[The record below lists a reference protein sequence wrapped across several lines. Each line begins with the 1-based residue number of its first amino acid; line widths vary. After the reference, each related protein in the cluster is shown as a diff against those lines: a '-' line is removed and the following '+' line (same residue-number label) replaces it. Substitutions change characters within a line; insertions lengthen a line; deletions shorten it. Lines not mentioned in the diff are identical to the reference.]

1 MVCLDG
7 EAYYI
12 TICSSIVNPFILKD
26 KLGVLSLLI
35 FNTKTMTNSLLIKTQ
50 FVLAGFLLLFLFP
63 NDGRAQSLS
72 NADFE
77 VWDLY
82 NTWTLEPLDW
92 ETLNDQLNTPVT
104 QDSNA
109 YEGDFAMRVKVL
121 PGFEGGLQ
129 REASQSILTEIG
141 PNELSFAVKC
151 NVPDG
156 DDLDNVMVEVGFL
169 YQGEVVSTQTWTSF
183 ESIENWQLTT
193 IQLPALDAPFDEIKV
208 RVVAGYM
215 GPLSSGSWDT
225 WISVDQMAFSGAN
238 GVIENT
244 DSNLISIFPNPC
256 AEQFQLVLHNGNRAA
271 CDVYVTD
278 SLGKRTFLD
287 KNKTLI
293 DTSDWSS
300 GQYIIEVYEKGKRI
314 GKCALIVK

>member
-1 MVCLDG
+1 MQ
-7 EAYYI
+7 
-12 TICSSIVNPFILKD
+12 
-26 KLGVLSLLI
+26 
-35 FNTKTMTNSLLIKTQ
+35 KTMTNSLLLKTQ
-50 FVLAGFLLLFLFP
+50 CALAGFVLLFFFS
-63 NDGRAQSLS
+63 NNSRAQSLS
-72 NADFE
+72 NGDFE

-121 PGFEGGLQ
+121 PGFEGGVQ

-141 PNELSFAVKC
+141 PSELSFAVKC

-169 YQGEVVSTQTWTSF
+169 FQGEVVSTQSWTSF

-193 IQLPALDAPFDEIKV
+193 MQLPALDAAFDEIKV
-208 RVVAGYM
+208 RVVAGYI

-225 WISVDQMAFSGAN
+225 WISVDQIAFSGAN

-244 DSNLISIFPNPC
+244 DSNLISVFPNPC
-256 AEQFQLVLHNGNRAA
+256 TEQFQLVLSNGNSTNY
-271 CDVYVTD
+271 DVYVTD
-278 SLGKRTFLD
+278 AHGKRTFLS

-300 GQYIIEVYEKGKRI
+300 GQYFIEVCEKGKCI
-314 GKCALIVK
+314 GKCALIVN